1 MLQSKTVKKY
11 DTYKDSGIEWIG
23 EIPAHWYVD
32 KFSRVFKKITDYV
45 ASGSFADIDANVHY
59 LDEPDYAMLVR
70 TADLSGT
77 KDKRVYI
84 DEHAYNY
91 LSNSNLFGGELI
103 LSNIGSVGNVYIYEP
118 MYEKSSLAPNAIM
131 LDGSTNNKFMYY
143 WLLSP
148 LTNEELKKLG
158 GNAVQLKFN
167 KTQLRQFKALCP
179 PKQEQQQIAEY
190 LDKKCGEIDRVVET
204 EKSVIEK
211 LKEYKQSIIT
221 EAVTKGL
228 DKSISLKYSGIEYLG
243 NIPNNWNIKRL
254 RYLATCQNGISK
266 GGEFFGEGAPFV
278 SYGDVYNNNVL
289 PETVSGLCM
298 VTDAEKE
305 NYSVREN
312 DIFFTRTS
320 ETIEEIAI
328 TCVCKKTIPDATFA
342 GFLIRVRPYTDE
354 LLVDFSKY
362 YFASEIHRKF
372 FVKEMNLVIRASLSQ
387 ELLKK
392 LPVLIPPK
400 EEQRQIAEYLDKKC
414 SEIDKAIADKEQ
426 VIEKFTEYKK
436 SLIYECVT
444 GKRKVV

>member
-1 MLQSKTVKKY
+1 MLQSKTVRKY

-23 EIPAHWYVD
+23 EIPQEWKLVKTGRVFRNTKEIVGSNSANVERLALTLNGVIKRD
-32 KFSRVFKKITDYV
+32 KDDAEGLQPEQFDGYQYLRKNQMVFKLIDLENVNTSRVGLCPFEEGMVSPAYIVLKNNQSDNRYY
-45 ASGSFADIDANVHY
+45 HY
-59 LDEPDYAMLVR
+59 YFLSLWHNEIFNHLGGDGVR
-70 TADLSGT
+70 SALNAKDLLNIPTFDLS
-77 KDKRVYI
+77 
-84 DEHAYNY
+84 
-91 LSNSNLFGGELI
+91 
-103 LSNIGSVGNVYIYEP
+103 
-118 MYEKSSLAPNAIM
+118 
-131 LDGSTNNKFMYY
+131 
-143 WLLSP
+143 
-148 LTNEELKKLG
+148 NEI
-158 GNAVQLKFN
+158 
-167 KTQLRQFKALCP
+167 
-179 PKQEQQQIAEY
+179 QQRIAEY

-289 PETVSGLCM
+289 PEIVSGLCM

-444 GKRKVV
+444 GKRKVDG